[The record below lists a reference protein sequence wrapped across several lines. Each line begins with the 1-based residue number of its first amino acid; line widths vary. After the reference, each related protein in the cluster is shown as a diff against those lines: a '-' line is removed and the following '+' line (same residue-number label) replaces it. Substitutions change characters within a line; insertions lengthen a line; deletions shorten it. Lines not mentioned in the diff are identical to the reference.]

1 MDSSPTDLLGP
12 NGPLAARIPGFAPR
26 EQQQTMAEAVADA
39 LAETA
44 ALIVEA
50 GTGTG
55 KTFAYLLPA
64 LLSGQK
70 VIVSTGT
77 KTLQDQLFHRDLPT
91 LRSALGVST
100 RIALLKGRA
109 NYLCLHRLENAEL
122 EPRRRQQQAEL
133 QRIHN
138 WSGRT
143 RSGDISELTELPE
156 TAPIWPQVTSTAD
169 NCLGQDCPRIGDC
182 FVMKARRAAQEA
194 ELLVVNHH
202 LLCADMALREDG
214 FGELLPTANA
224 YIIDEAH
231 QLAEVATGFFGLSLG
246 SRQLLELSRDA
257 SLEQRREAP
266 EMTGLDELAQRL
278 DKAVHDLRLAFG
290 VEPRR
295 AAWREVATQLA
306 VSQGLEELRAALTAV
321 SAWLEPVAPRGKG
334 MESSWQR
341 SVLLLQRLKQVSAAQ
356 TEGMLR
362 WFETYTRAFTLN
374 LTPLDVA
381 DLFRE
386 RLHAHPSAWIFT
398 SATLAVGESFT
409 HFAAALG
416 LDDARTLCLGSPF
429 DYAHNTLL
437 YLPTDLPEPNHP
449 GYTEAV
455 VEAALPVL
463 EASGGRAFLLFTS
476 HRALQDA
483 ARRLD
488 GRLHFPLL
496 VQGTLPRAELLDRFR
511 ALGNAVLLGTSSFW
525 EGVDVRGAALSCVI
539 IDKLPFASPGD
550 PILQARLE
558 ALRERGGNPFMDFQ
572 LPAAVI
578 ALKQGAGRLIRDV
591 TDSGVLMLCDPR
603 LLNKPYGR
611 LFLSSLPAM
620 PRSRKLDDVESFFA
634 RLSAG
639 DAPHADAASAP
650 QM

>member
-1 MDSSPTDLLGP
+1 MDVSFTDLLGP
-12 NGPLAARIPGFAPR
+12 QGPLAARISGFAPR
-26 EQQQTMAEAVADA
+26 VQQQTMAEAVGAA
-39 LAETA
+39 LAEVST
-44 ALIVEA
+44 LIVEA

-77 KTLQDQLFHRDLPT
+77 KTLQDQLYHRDLPT
-91 LRSALGVST
+91 LRSALGATARV
-100 RIALLKGRA
+100 ALLKGRA

-122 EPRRRQQQAEL
+122 EPRRRQQQGEL
-133 QRIHN
+133 NLIRG

-143 RSGDISELTELPE
+143 RHGDIAELAELPE
-156 TAPIWPQVTSTAD
+156 AAPIWPQVTSTAE

-182 FVMKARRAAQEA
+182 FVVKARRNAQEA
-194 ELLVVNHH
+194 DLLVVNHH

-214 FGELLPTANA
+214 FGELLPAANA

-246 SRQLLELSRDA
+246 SRQLLDLARDA
-257 SLEQRREAP
+257 SLEQRREAG
-266 EMTGLDELAQRL
+266 EMTGLDVCAQSL
-278 DKAVHDLRLAFG
+278 EKAVHDMRLAFG

-295 AAWREVATQLA
+295 AAWRDVANHSA
-306 VSQGLEELRAALTAV
+306 VVQGMQDLSNALGNLTE
-321 SAWLEPVAPRGKG
+321 WLKEVAPRGKG
-334 MESSWQR
+334 LENVWQR
-341 SVLLLQRLKQVSAAQ
+341 GVLLMQRLQQVCGAASD
-356 TEGMLR
+356 GMLH
-362 WFETYTRAFTLN
+362 WFETFTRAFALN

-386 RLHAHPSAWIFT
+386 RMQAQPSAWIFT
-398 SATLAVGESFT
+398 SATLAVGESFS
-409 HFAAALG
+409 HFAAQLG
-416 LDDARTLCLGSPF
+416 LDETHSVRLGSPF
-429 DYAHNTLL
+429 DYARSTLL
-437 YLPTDLPEPNHP
+437 YLPPALPEPSDP
-449 GYTEAV
+449 RYLDAFV
-455 VEAALPVL
+455 AAALPVL
-463 EASGGRAFLLFTS
+463 EASAGRAFLLFTS
-476 HRALQDA
+476 HRALQEV

-488 GRLHFPLL
+488 GRIPFPLL
-496 VQGTLPRAELLDRFR
+496 VQGSLPRAELLDRFR

-591 TDSGVLMLCDPR
+591 QDSGVLMLCDPR

-611 LFLSSLPAM
+611 LFLSSLPDM
-620 PRSRKLDDVESFFA
+620 PRSRKLEDVEEFFRRTGSNA
-634 RLSAG
+634 VLQNVEQSR
-639 DAPHADAASAP
+639 
-650 QM
+650 